1 MGDINN
7 VIQVSIALND
17 YFPSIPSLDVE
28 ALIVDSDLVPI
39 DTRVRVIGVNDDLV
53 TLLGDDEAVLDF
65 ATTYFSQQAQDGSQ
79 PDSLVLIRQAA
90 AAIPPA
96 FVFADASAAVADYTS
111 ITNGSITVVDTSEI
125 PNSTEVSGIDLR
137 TCTTMATVITALN
150 AALGALDAPV
160 VAGLKTAEFAYD
172 ALGRLVLTMP
182 SGQDDTKP
190 SITITASA
198 TPGTLPYVLGIRAA
212 ADSTAGSVPGNA
224 VETYL
229 EAYTAAK
236 YTGTY
241 FYNVALADRI
251 TSTQAMIDN
260 AVDLAAQIKLD
271 GKQCTFVTTDVG
283 SYDANDTTDLHSTLK
298 ALNNEC
304 ALVMFYPYTDEYP
317 DAAADGKFLAE
328 EAGSAAY
335 GSRPLNNLVKE
346 SLSAG
351 PNYSTQR
358 AALIA
363 KGCNF
368 VERIDWISI
377 FKGKTAAGK
386 EKRMVIGRDWLK
398 VNVQYRWH
406 AYRAQV
412 KGVLFDRTSLG
423 AMGNIIED
431 CLKTMGPLEAPT
443 NGRGLLS
450 SWTMNLPQVSDWTT
464 QNKTE
469 NHMPFLNAFRAVGNY
484 EGHTFE
490 ISGSINAE

>member
-90 AAIPPA
+90 VVIPPA
-96 FVFADASAAVADYTS
+96 FVFANASTTLSDYTA
-111 ITNGSITVVDTSEI
+111 ITSGSITVVDTSEI
-125 PNSTEVSGIDLR
+125 PKSIEVSGINLH

-150 AALGALDAPV
+150 AALAALEAPAV
-160 VAGLKTAEFAYD
+160 VGLKTAEFAYD

-182 SGQDDTKP
+182 SGQDDTNP

-198 TPGTLPYVLGIRAA
+198 TPGALPYVLGIRAA

-251 TSTQAMIDN
+251 TSTQAMIDD

-335 GSRPLNNLVKE
+335 GSRPLNDLVKE

-358 AALIA
+358 AALKA

-377 FKGKTAAGK
+377 YKGKTAAGK

-398 VNVQYRWH
+398 VNLQYRWH
-406 AYRAQV
+406 AYRAGV
-412 KGVLFDRTSLG
+412 KGVLFDRVSLG
-423 AMGNIIED
+423 AMCNLAED
-431 CLKTMGPLEAPT
+431 CLKTMGPTDAPT
-443 NGRGLLS
+443 NGRGLLLD
-450 SWTMNLPQVSDWTT
+450 WTMNPPQLSDWTA
-464 QNKTE
+464 QNKAE
-469 NHMPFLNAFRAVGNY
+469 NYMPFINLFRARGNY
-484 EGHTFE
+484 EGHDFF

>member
-7 VIQVSIALND
+7 VIQVSIGLND
-17 YFPSIPSLDVE
+17 YFPSIPSLDTE
-28 ALIVDSDLVPI
+28 ALIVDTDLVPI
-39 DTRVRVIGVNDDLV
+39 DTRVRVIGVNDDLE
-53 TLLGDDEAVLDF
+53 TLLGDDEVVHDF
-65 ATTYFSQQAQDGSQ
+65 AVTYFSQQAQDGSQ

-90 AAIPPA
+90 TALPPA
-96 FVFADASAAVADYTS
+96 FVFEDASTTLSDYTA
-111 ITNGSITVVDTSEI
+111 ITSGSIVFVDTAGS
-125 PNSTEVSGIDLR
+125 PHTVTVSGIDLH
-137 TCTTMATVITALN
+137 TCTTLATVVTALN
-150 AALGALDAPV
+150 AALAALVTPTIV
-160 VAGLKTAEFAYD
+160 GLNSAEFSYD
-172 ALGRLVLTMP
+172 ALGRLVLNMP
-182 SGQDDTKP
+182 SGQDDGDP
-190 SITITASA
+190 SITVTYSG
-198 TPGTLPYVLGIRAA
+198 TPGTLAYVLGIRVA

-229 EAYTAAK
+229 DAYTAAT
-236 YTGTY
+236 YEGVY

-251 TSTQAMIDN
+251 TDDADMVADAI
-260 AVDLAAQIKLD
+260 DLATQIKLD
-271 GKQCTFVTTDVG
+271 KRQCTFISTDDAHC
-283 SYDANDTTDLHSTLK
+283 DANDSTDLHSQLK
-298 ALNNEC
+298 ALNNER
-304 ALVMFYPYTDEYP
+304 ALVIYFPYTDEYP
-317 DAAADGKFLAE
+317 DAAGDGKFLAE

-386 EKRMVIGRDWLK
+386 EKRMVIGSDWLK
-398 VNVQYRWH
+398 VNIQYRWH

-464 QNKTE
+464 ENKTE
-469 NHMPFLNAFRAVGNY
+469 NHMPFLNVFRAVGNY